1 MYSLERT
8 MPRCRIYWL
17 DGKKFKTNLLVLFF
31 DLPLKRETATKTA
44 LLTEVLKEGCK
55 AYPDARAI
63 AIAAE
68 ELYGA
73 LWDISIV
80 KKGDRQLLLFSIE
93 AAKAV
98 PIEDAIA
105 FLKALAMEPLVEGD
119 AFPAE
124 VVKRRKEI
132 LAKRLAALKDDKR
145 GYAQRRCLEEAA
157 KDTPMEISADG
168 YAQDL
173 DGIDGRI
180 LYEHYRSIMEQGI
193 VKVFFCGDEV
203 EKRKVTAFRKL
214 FQGGEPLSSFEE
226 AKALPKVQPVFIKEH
241 TPMEQ
246 ARLLMAFDT
255 KAQWGERSFAT
266 LLVLNQLFG
275 GDPDSLLFQNLR
287 ERDGLCYDIKS
298 YLYPLTGLLFVQ
310 TGIKAQD
317 AKKSAAGVLKALE
330 ELGENHVDDKKLEEA
345 KNGLLRQYQAIADQ
359 PWSMVDFS
367 VEQVL
372 VEGERGLDA
381 FLCRIQEVTME
392 EVCRMANR
400 AALRTIYLL
409 KGKEAEQNEG
419 K

>member
-1 MYSLERT
+1 MYSLERNT
-8 MPRCRIYWL
+8 PRCRIFWL

-31 DLPLKRETATKTA
+31 DLPLKRETATQTA
-44 LLTEVLKEGCK
+44 LLAEVLKEGCK
-55 AYPDARAI
+55 PYPDAREI
-63 AIAAE
+63 AIATE

-93 AAKAV
+93 SAKVV
-98 PIEDAIA
+98 PVEDAIG
-105 FLKALAMEPLVEGD
+105 FIKALVVEPLVEND
-119 AFPAE
+119 AFLDE
-124 VVKRRKEI
+124 VVKRKKEI

-145 GYAQRRCLEEAA
+145 GYAPKRCLEEAA
-157 KDTPMEISADG
+157 KDTPVEISADG
-168 YAQDL
+168 YAEDL
-173 DGIDGRI
+173 DQIDGKM
-180 LYEHYRSIMEQGI
+180 LYKHYCNIMERGT
-193 VKVFFCGDEV
+193 VKVFFCGDEG

-214 FQGGEPLSSFEE
+214 FQGGEPLSGVVQGEG
-226 AKALPKVQPVFIKEH
+226 LPKGEPAFIKEH

-275 GDPDSLLFQNLR
+275 GDPDSLLFQSLR

-298 YLYPLTGLLFVQ
+298 YLYPLTGFLFVQ

-317 AKKSAAGVLKALE
+317 AKQSAVGILKALE
-330 ELGENHVDDKKLEEA
+330 ELSEAKVEAKKLEEA
-345 KNGLLRQYQAIADQ
+345 KNGIIRQYQAIADQ

-381 FLCRIQEVTME
+381 FLARVQEVTVE
-392 EVCRMANR
+392 DVCRMANR
-400 AALRTIYLL
+400 AVLRTIYLL
-409 KGKEAEQNEG
+409 SGKEAKQNEG
-419 K
+419 N